1 MYGKLVIRPTS
12 EIVVTLQQHGNDIH
26 IVATG
31 EGNEEL
37 LLAVLAK
44 EKYGSKFIL
53 VNEGCE
59 EVVNEK
65 AQVKEE

>member
-1 MYGKLVIRPTS
+1 MYGKLVIHPTS
-12 EIVVTLQQHGNDIH
+12 EIVVSLQQHGNDIH
-26 IVATG
+26 VVATDDS
-31 EGNEEL
+31 NEER
-37 LLAVLAK
+37 LLAVISR

-53 VNEGCE
+53 VNMGCE